1 MYKILGLFFYLF
13 SLSFSETVVD
23 GLGREIEIPLKVER
37 IVSTVPSNTELII
50 DMGLIDKIVGVDIY
64 SEKISQELKGLGV
77 LNTNALN
84 EEKIIE
90 LAPDLVIASSHN
102 LSKGVDSLKIFE
114 ELEIPV
120 FVVHTSVNLEDVCN
134 SIDQMGKLLS
144 EPGKAKVLKK
154 RYTEKL
160 DSIKNMTSKIKKRRR
175 VYFEIMPEP
184 IYTTGGKTFINSM
197 IEVAG
202 GRNIFSEEEGW
213 ITPSLE
219 KLIEKNPEI
228 IFIGEDKKELVEDIK
243 TRVEWQDIDAVKNN
257 RIYVVD
263 EGINRP
269 STRVLI
275 ALEQMQKLLE
285 ER

>member
-1 MYKILGLFFYLF
+1 MYKILSLFFCLF
-13 SLSFSETVVD
+13 SLVFSQTVLD
-23 GLGREIEIPLKVER
+23 GLGREVKVPLKVER

-64 SEKISQELKGLGV
+64 SEKISKELKGLGV
-77 LNTNALN
+77 LNTNTLN

-90 LAPDLVIASSHN
+90 LAPDLVITSSHN
-102 LSKGVDSLKIFE
+102 LSKGADSLKVFE
-114 ELEIPV
+114 ELEIPI
-120 FVVHTSVNLEDVCN
+120 FVVHTSISLEDVSN
-134 SIDQMGKLLS
+134 SIEQLGKLLD
-144 EPGKAKVLKK
+144 EPEKAAVLKK

-160 DSIKNMTSKIKKRRR
+160 NLIKNMTSKIQNRKR

-184 IYTTGGKTFINSM
+184 VYTTGGKTFINSM

-202 GRNIFSEEEGW
+202 GKNIFSEEIGW

-219 KLIEKNPEI
+219 KLIEKNPEV
-228 IFIGEDKKELVEDIK
+228 IFIGEDKKELAEDIK

-269 STRVLI
+269 STRVLT

>member
-1 MYKILGLFFYLF
+1 MHKILSLFFCLF
-13 SLSFSETVVD
+13 SLSFSQTVLD
-23 GLGREIEIPLKVER
+23 GLGREVEIPLKVER
-37 IVSTVPSNTELII
+37 VISTVPSNTELII
-50 DMGLIDKIVGVDIY
+50 DMGLINKIVGVDIY
-64 SEKISQELKGLGV
+64 SEKISKELKGLGV
-77 LNTNALN
+77 LNTNTLN

-90 LAPDLVIASSHN
+90 LAPDLVITSSHN
-102 LSKGVDSLKIFE
+102 LSKGTDSLKVFE
-114 ELEIPV
+114 ELEIPI
-120 FVVHTSVNLEDVCN
+120 FVVQTSINLEDVTN
-134 SIDQMGKLLS
+134 SIEQMGKLLN
-144 EPGKAKVLKK
+144 EPEKAEVLKK

-160 DSIKNMTSKIKKRRR
+160 DLIKDMTSKIKNRKR

-184 IYTTGGKTFINSM
+184 IYTTGGQTFINSM
-197 IEVAG
+197 IEDAG
-202 GRNIFSEEEGW
+202 GKNIFSEEIGW

-219 KLIEKNPEI
+219 KLIEKNPEV

-269 STRVLI
+269 STRVLT

>member
-1 MYKILGLFFYLF
+1 MYKILSLFFCLF
-13 SLSFSETVVD
+13 SLVFSQTVLD
-23 GLGREIEIPLKVER
+23 GLGREVEIPLKVER

-50 DMGLIDKIVGVDIY
+50 DMGLINKIVGVDIY
-64 SEKISQELKGLGV
+64 SEKISKELKGLGV
-77 LNTNALN
+77 LNTNTLN

-90 LAPDLVIASSHN
+90 LAPDLVITSSHN
-102 LSKGVDSLKIFE
+102 LSKGADSLKIFE
-114 ELEIPV
+114 ELEVPI
-120 FVVHTSVNLEDVCN
+120 FVVSTSINLEDVNN
-134 SIDQMGKLLS
+134 SIDQMGKLLN
-144 EPGKAKVLKK
+144 EPEKAAVLKK

-160 DSIKNMTSKIKKRRR
+160 NLIKSMTSKIQNRKR

-202 GRNIFSEEEGW
+202 GKNIFSEEVGW

-219 KLIEKNPEI
+219 KLIEKNPEV

-257 RIYVVD
+257 RIYVID

>member
-202 GRNIFSEEEGW
+202 GRNIFSEEGGW

>member
-144 EPGKAKVLKK
+144 EPEKAKVLKK
-154 RYTEKL
+154 RYAEKL